1 MAPPNGKMQK
11 VGAVLFNEEVKQQE
25 SQEKGQAKEEKSS
38 KDSQS
43 EQTDQSEQV
52 PKVETKTIQAE
63 NGGTYLS
70 KLFENLE
77 KTSFPSNTLLYLST
91 FYRDKF
97 ILKLELKVEGITKET
112 LEIKI
117 DKVAPDNKAYQALVQ
132 STNTDLFLD

>member
-1 MAPPNGKMQK
+1 MSPLFDFLNFSTSKNEKLETKMAPPNGKMQK

-63 NGGTYLS
+63 NGELIYLN
-70 KLFENLE
+70 F
-77 KTSFPSNTLLYLST
+77 
-91 FYRDKF
+91 
-97 ILKLELKVEGITKET
+97 LKI
-112 LEIKI
+112 
-117 DKVAPDNKAYQALVQ
+117 
-132 STNTDLFLD
+132 